1 MVRCEYC
8 GKETSLPYRCKYCGG
23 VFCVEHIL
31 PEKHNCPG
39 LKKALSPDIIK
50 LAEKSPE
57 TGRAY
62 EISYAYYPRPKV
74 RRQKLF
80 YRGEVRDLVIAFLS
94 VLLVFFYPWGLTPIG
109 FAGIFLAALLAFVCH
124 ELAHKFMA
132 QHYGYYARFTLHPMG
147 LLLTFLSAVPFFPI
161 KIVMPGSVVIYS
173 SYLGNTRNMGIVAAA
188 GPIVNI
194 LFSIIL
200 LLLPASPITR
210 LAIHLNALVAVFNLI
225 PFGVLDGRKIIAW
238 NPVAWL
244 VLMAASVAL
253 FIIVW

>member
-1 MVRCEYC
+1 
-8 GKETSLPYRCKYCGG
+8 
-23 VFCVEHIL
+23 
-31 PEKHNCPG
+31 
-39 LKKALSPDIIK
+39 
-50 LAEKSPE
+50 
-57 TGRAY
+57 
-62 EISYAYYPRPKV
+62 
-74 RRQKLF
+74 
-80 YRGEVRDLVIAFLS
+80 
-94 VLLVFFYPWGLTPIG
+94 
-109 FAGIFLAALLAFVCH
+109 
-124 ELAHKFMA
+124 
-132 QHYGYYARFTLHPMG
+132 MG

-161 KIVMPGSVVIYS
+161 KIVMPGSVIIYS
-173 SYLGNTRNMGIVAAA
+173 GYLDNTRNMGIVAAA

-244 VLMAASVAL
+244 VLMAASIAL